1 MTKIIWGHPGIGKVF
16 RKETMKLFKDVDFT
30 KTVDVKVKPTK
41 KLLSPEQAQQI
52 IGQVETTEA
61 GFSQE
66 EMDTLFDQLGW

>member
-1 MTKIIWGHPGIGKVF
+1 
-16 RKETMKLFKDVDFT
+16 MKLFKDVDFT